1 MDRPRF
7 DMADI
12 VRLHLPGLKASQALT
27 SVQARAL
34 KAISICRT
42 AVLGGH
48 ANICPDCGLEDKS
61 YNTCR
66 NRNCP
71 KCQSLAQERWL
82 ATRARA
88 LLSIPHFHG
97 VFTLPEEF
105 RPLARQH
112 PREIYKAL
120 FQSATAALLDLAQS
134 RLGISLGLTLVLHTW
149 TRELLLHP
157 HVHVLISAG
166 GLTLDGTRFKQVEEK
181 FLLHLEP
188 LAELFKKKMMA
199 ALREMRSDGL
209 LLLNDCQRPM
219 TDANFELLIA
229 TLANQDWNV
238 YLKPAFR
245 SSEFVLEYIARYT
258 HRVGISNSR
267 LLNVTKD
274 EVTFATKDGKSVT
287 LHPVIFLQRFVQHVL
302 PDRFKKIRHAGLYA
316 SPKNLAKA
324 KGLLAATIPAE
335 SGKGTSIG
343 PSPERPPQ
351 EPTWEE
357 NLLELTGRDV
367 AHCSACGAQVYRRLI
382 PSELSGSQRV
392 ARQRASD
399 PIPRSPP

>member
-12 VRLHLPGLKASQALT
+12 VRLHLPGLKASQPLT

-48 ANICPDCGLEDKS
+48 ANICPDCGLEDQS
-61 YNTCR
+61 YNSCR

-112 PREIYKAL
+112 PREIYNAL
-120 FQSATAALLDLAQS
+120 FQSATGALLELAQS
-134 RLGISLGLTLVLHTW
+134 RLRISLGLTLVLHTW

-166 GLTLDGTRFKQVEEK
+166 GLTLDGTGFKQVEDK

-209 LLLNDCQRPM
+209 LLLNDRQRPM
-219 TDANFELLIA
+219 TDAQFEFLIA

-267 LLNVTKD
+267 LLHVTKD

-335 SGKGTSIG
+335 GGKGTSSS
-343 PSPERPPQ
+343 PSPECPPQ
-351 EPTWEE
+351 EPSWEE

-367 AHCSACGAQVYRRLI
+367 AHCSACGAQVYRRII

>member
-1 MDRPRF
+1 
-7 DMADI
+7 
-12 VRLHLPGLKASQALT
+12 
-27 SVQARAL
+27 
-34 KAISICRT
+34 
-42 AVLGGH
+42 
-48 ANICPDCGLEDKS
+48 
-61 YNTCR
+61 
-66 NRNCP
+66 
-71 KCQSLAQERWL
+71 
-82 ATRARA
+82 
-88 LLSIPHFHG
+88 
-97 VFTLPEEF
+97 
-105 RPLARQH
+105 
-112 PREIYKAL
+112 
-120 FQSATAALLDLAQS
+120 
-134 RLGISLGLTLVLHTW
+134 
-149 TRELLLHP
+149 
-157 HVHVLISAG
+157 
-166 GLTLDGTRFKQVEEK
+166 LDGTGFKQVAET
-181 FLLHLEP
+181 FLLPLEP
-188 LAELFKKKMMA
+188 LAELFKKKMMD

-219 TDANFELLIA
+219 TDANFAVLIA

-267 LLNVTKD
+267 LLNVTRD

-316 SPKNLAKA
+316 SSKNLAKA
-324 KGLLAATIPAE
+324 KVLLAATIPAGG
-335 SGKGTSIG
+335 GKGTSIS
-343 PSPERPPQ
+343 PSTERPLQ

-382 PSELSGSQRV
+382 PSELSGTQRV

-399 PIPRSPP
+399 RIPRSPP